1 MQPGPDL
8 DLLRTFLA
16 VYRAGGLT
24 RAARDLGISQPAVTG
39 QVKALEN
46 AVGRP
51 LFDRTSRGVVPT
63 TAADSLAIEI
73 AEHVDAL
80 ERVVAART
88 TDSADQLRRVVHLG
102 GPPELTSARVLPS
115 LADLVRQGLRIQ
127 VTLQPARSLLEG
139 VANGQQD
146 IVISSQ
152 YTRDRRL
159 QVTAL
164 CDEDLVLVGAECWA
178 ESMLAQRF
186 ARDGV
191 AALRD
196 VPVVIDTGSGTDS
209 LLHQY
214 CSLAFG
220 ELPQV
225 QPVVTV
231 DDLHGVIST
240 VLAGAAVGVVPRYL
254 IASHLADGALHEL
267 HKPEIPPINTLF
279 LVVRAGAL
287 TRPHLAEV
295 HTRLLLQ
302 ARLW

>member
-1 MQPGPDL
+1 MQPGPGL

-16 VYRAGGLT
+16 VYRSGGLT
-24 RAARDLGISQPAVTG
+24 RAARDLGLSQPAVTG
-39 QVKALEN
+39 QVKALES

-51 LFDRTSRGVVPT
+51 LFERTSRGVVPT
-63 TAADSLAIEI
+63 IAAESLAAEI

-80 ERVVAART
+80 ERVITTRT
-88 TDSADQLRRVVHLG
+88 TDPDGPLSRVVHLG

-115 LADLVRQGLRIQ
+115 LADLVCQGLRIQ
-127 VTLQPARSLLEG
+127 VTLGPAGDLLEG

-146 IVISSQ
+146 IVISSLH
-152 YTRDRRL
+152 TRDRRL

-164 CDEDLVLVGAECWA
+164 CDEELVLVGASCWA
-178 ESMLAQRF
+178 RQLPPQRY
-186 ARDGV
+186 AERGA
-191 AALRD
+191 AALQD
-196 VPVVIDTGSGTDS
+196 LPVVTGSGDDS

-220 ELPQV
+220 ELPRLQA
-225 QPVVTV
+225 VVTV
-231 DDLHGVIST
+231 DDLRGVVAT
-240 VLAGAAVGVVPRYL
+240 LLAGTGVGVVPRHL
-254 IASHLADGALHEL
+254 IADQLADGSLHEL
-267 HKPEIPPINTLF
+267 HRPEISPITTLF
-279 LVVRAGAL
+279 LVVRAGTL

>member
-1 MQPGPDL
+1 MQPRPGL

-24 RAARDLGISQPAVTG
+24 RAARDLGVSQPAVTG
-39 QVKALEN
+39 QVRALET

-51 LFDRTSRGVVPT
+51 LFERTSRGVVPT
-63 TAADSLAIEI
+63 SAADSLATEV
-73 AEHVDAL
+73 ADHVDAL

-88 TDSADQLRRVVHLG
+88 TGSAGPLSRIVQLG

-127 VTLQPARSLLEG
+127 VTLGPAETLLEG
-139 VANGQQD
+139 LANGRQD
-146 IVISSQ
+146 IVISSR

-164 CDEDLVLVGAECWA
+164 CDEDLVLVGAAVWA
-178 ESMLAQRF
+178 ERLVPERFAQRG
-186 ARDGV
+186 A
-191 AALRD
+191 AALQD
-196 VPVVIDTGSGTDS
+196 VPVVTGTGDDS

-220 ELPQV
+220 ELPQLR
-225 QPVVTV
+225 PVVTV

-240 VLAGAAVGVVPRYL
+240 LLAGAGVGVVPRYL
-254 IASHLADGALHEL
+254 VAGQLADGSLYEL
-267 HKPEIPPINTLF
+267 HRPEIPPINTLF